1 MSIITGARVVFNPQ
15 SKDPFLQQQE
25 GVSFIFMSCIL
36 LQCWVFILNIDDVSN
51 YEVAICTCILLIS
64 AQDAPP
70 FHRLNLFFAREQ
82 TIRRRFAY
90 RKEEG
95 C

>member
-36 LQCWVFILNIDDVSN
+36 LQCWLFILNIDDVSN

-82 TIRRRFAY
+82 TIRRRFA
-90 RKEEG
+90 
-95 C
+95 